1 MSDQE
6 KEIIRHLL
14 AISDQEGKRVV
25 PLEAEIYALGRD
37 NSNGIIMHGSS
48 ISRKHATILRIT
60 FPEKDGYF
68 FRIVD
73 GSLSGKRST
82 NGISI
87 GGKKLGSCDLQHGDL
102 IDFGNSI
109 TAQYY
114 AITNLSDLEFDR
126 ICKLDEITNIM
137 NHKEEK
143 LTDFVA
149 RKNDS
154 LINNEIALARLA
166 SFPELIPDPIIEID
180 LAGRITYLNPIANR
194 KFPDLK
200 TSGCN
205 HPILQGFPDLIDEQS
220 ENSFVREVNIENT
233 VFEQAVNYLP
243 QNDLIR
249 IFIKDIS
256 ERKGAEKERK
266 QRDRL
271 LQELILNQDLSFE
284 EKLQSLLEEGCKDFG
299 LEVGFICKVS
309 QQSIEQIA
317 FHRSEKIE
325 SVIDLDNI
333 VQNLQ
338 LQTCQEILDSDEPT
352 FLSLNPSLQKADST
366 KTYFEINIF
375 GIKILVG
382 GETYGILGFIS
393 GIPLHSP
400 FSQADQKLLRLM
412 NQWLGSE
419 IERQQIQIRL
429 EEQFSQTVLLRH
441 ITEEIR
447 QSLDVKHIV
456 QTTVNQVGTV
466 FGVNSC
472 VIHRYLEGDPP
483 TIPCVAEYLNVDAVS
498 MLDLDI
504 LIVDYPLGTQVLEQ
518 DQVVVSD
525 DVFQDPLLIETRE
538 FCQQLEIKSMV
549 AVRTS
554 YKGVI
559 NGIIALHQR
568 DRQRTWKLFEIEL
581 LEAVASQVGIALGQA
596 ELLERETLR
605 KIVLSQKNQ
614 QLKDAKQ
621 AADGAN
627 LAKSQF
633 LATMSHEIRTPM
645 NAVICMTGLLLDTS
659 LDFQQKYFTE
669 TIRRSGE
676 NLLSLINDILDF
688 SKVEAGEMK
697 LEKTPFLLYSC
708 VRDTFDLIR
717 SLATNKGVELSYEI
731 DKSLPSAFIGDV
743 ARLKQVLL
751 NLLNN
756 AVKFTHEGKVHL
768 AITTSAVLQGS
779 DNFGQTNKND
789 QLKNE
794 QKTVYQLQFMVA
806 DTGIG
811 IPQDKQELLFKS
823 FSQVDASVNRKYGGT
838 GLGLAICKQLVELM
852 GGQIWVESRG
862 RVAGVPSS
870 TWQIPISQP
879 DVGSRFYFN
888 FIAESTE
895 LDVSSKAQQPIVD
908 AVQLQKSLKILV
920 AEDNLVNQRVVA
932 LILEKL
938 GYQPHIVNNGL
949 EAFNEVK
956 NNAYDL
962 VLMDV
967 EMPEMDGITAT
978 KKIFEEQAD
987 AAPYIIGL
995 TAYAMTEDRDRCL
1008 QAGMNNFLT
1017 KPIRVEKLGLVL
1029 QQAANIIEA
1038 KKSEGEQFESEQRG
1052 NLVQTVNSENQI
1064 QPNQTNNTESFREAR
1079 KEQKSLEVSQLACEQ
1094 NVLSVNSFERQDQ
1107 KISQNLKIQNP
1118 DINSLDAQA
1127 KKTEEKPTTS
1137 IDQTLDPTVLD
1148 SLRNLAGA
1156 KAQELLNKIISQYL
1170 EDSPPRLE
1178 AISQA
1183 INDQDTDS
1191 LRQAAHGLRSSSAN
1205 LGAVSLATCCKSI
1218 ENLARAGKIPTADPT
1233 LTELNTE
1240 YQKATIAL
1248 QQECEYDSNY
1258 YEAFNSGR

>member
-1 MSDQE
+1 MLDKE
-6 KEIIRHLL
+6 KKTVRHLL
-14 AISDQEGKRVV
+14 SISDQVGKRTI
-25 PLEAEIYALGRD
+25 PLEAETYSLGRD
-37 NSNGIIMHGSS
+37 QSNGIIIHGSS

-60 FPEKDGYF
+60 FPEKDGYC

-87 GGKKLGSCDLQHGDL
+87 GGKKLGARDLQNGDL
-102 IDFGNSI
+102 IDFGNNI

-114 AITNLSDLEFDR
+114 AVTNLSDLEFGR
-126 ICKLDEITNIM
+126 LCKLDKLDNIM
-137 NHKEEK
+137 NYKKEE
-143 LTDFVA
+143 LTDFVVN
-149 RKNDS
+149 KNDAI
-154 LINNEIALARLA
+154 INKDIALARLA
-166 SFPELIPDPIIEID
+166 SFPELIPHPIIEMD
-180 LAGRITYLNPIANR
+180 LAGHITYLNPIAIRN
-194 KFPDLK
+194 FPGLK
-200 TSGCN
+200 TSGCQ
-205 HPILQGFPDLIDEQS
+205 HPILQGFPQLIHEES
-220 ENSFVREVNIENT
+220 ENSFVREVTIDKT

-271 LQELILNQDLSFE
+271 LQEVILNQDLSFE
-284 EKLQSLLEEGCKDFG
+284 EKLQSLLEEGCGDFG
-299 LEVGFICKVS
+299 LEVGFICKVN
-309 QQSIEQIA
+309 QQSIEQVA
-317 FHRSEKIE
+317 THRNEKIE
-325 SVIDLDNI
+325 STVNLDGILRNLKP
-333 VQNLQ
+333 QNCQQILNSNRP
-338 LQTCQEILDSDEPT
+338 TC
-352 FLSLNPSLQKADST
+352 LSLNPDLEKTDST
-366 KTYFEINIF
+366 KTHLEISIF

-382 GETYGILGFIS
+382 GETYGILGFMGS
-393 GIPLHSP
+393 IPLCSA

-429 EEQFSQTVLLRH
+429 EEQFSKTVLLRH

-456 QTTVNQVGTV
+456 QTTANQVGAA

-472 VIHRYLEGDPP
+472 IIHRYLEGDPP
-483 TIPCVAEYLNVDAVS
+483 TIPCVAEYLNIDAVS
-498 MLDLDI
+498 MLDLDVAI
-504 LIVDYPLGTQVLEQ
+504 ADYPLGMQVLAQ

-559 NGIIALHQR
+559 NGIIALHQC
-568 DRQRTWKLFEIEL
+568 DRQRTWKLSEIEL

-627 LAKSQF
+627 QAKSQF

-645 NAVICMTGLLLDTS
+645 NAVIGMTGLLLDTR

-676 NLLSLINDILDF
+676 SLLALINDILDF

-697 LEKTPFLLYSC
+697 LEKYPFLLYSC
-708 VRDTFDLIR
+708 VRDTFDLVR
-717 SLATNKGVELSYEI
+717 SQAKSKGVELDYKI
-731 DKSLPSAFIGDV
+731 DPSLPAAFIGDV
-743 ARLKQVLL
+743 ARLKQILI

-756 AVKFTHEGKVHL
+756 AVKFTPEGKVHL
-768 AITTSAVLQGS
+768 AITSNAVLQSSGDSELEGFS
-779 DNFGQTNKND
+779 DSVNK
-789 QLKNE
+789 
-794 QKTVYQLQFMVA
+794 QKSVYQIQFMIA

-852 GGQIWVESRG
+852 GGQIWVESHG
-862 RVAGVPSS
+862 KVTGNPPSA
-870 TWQIPISQP
+870 WQRQMNQF
-879 DVGSRFYFN
+879 DVGSRFYFTT
-888 FIAESTE
+888 IAESTK
-895 LDVSSKAQQPIVD
+895 LAASSSKQEQQAAD
-908 AVQLQKSLKILV
+908 LNQLQKSLKILV
-920 AEDNLVNQRVVA
+920 AEDNAVNQRVVA

-938 GYQPHIVNNGL
+938 GYQASIVNNGL
-949 EAFNEVK
+949 EALNEIK
-956 NNAYDL
+956 ETAYDL
-962 VLMDV
+962 ILMDV

-978 KKIFEEQAD
+978 RRIFEEQAD

-1008 QAGMNNFLT
+1008 RVGMSDFLT
-1017 KPIRVEKLGLVL
+1017 KPIRIEKLGLAL
-1029 QQAANIIEA
+1029 QQAANLIEGKKAENKQLQSQKIANLENAVDYQPQIQLNQA
-1038 KKSEGEQFESEQRG
+1038 KNSESFPKNLAKQEPQEVVQLSPENTASAFSLGEQGQQPGQNLAGQNLESHS
-1052 NLVQTVNSENQI
+1052 LAI
-1064 QPNQTNNTESFREAR
+1064 
-1079 KEQKSLEVSQLACEQ
+1079 KSLGT
-1094 NVLSVNSFERQDQ
+1094 
-1107 KISQNLKIQNP
+1107 
-1118 DINSLDAQA
+1118 
-1127 KKTEEKPTTS
+1127 KTEEKSSPS
-1137 IDQTLDPTVLD
+1137 ADPILDPMVLD
-1148 SLRNLAGA
+1148 SLRNLAGD

-1178 AISQA
+1178 AISKA
-1183 INDQDTDS
+1183 LSDQDSDA

-1205 LGAVSLATCCKSI
+1205 LGAVSLANCCKNI
-1218 ENLARAGKIPTADPT
+1218 ENLARAGTIPTLDTTIA
-1233 LTELNTE
+1233 ELHTE
-1240 YQKATIAL
+1240 YEKAKIAL
-1248 QQECEYDSNY
+1248 QQEGGYDSN
-1258 YEAFNSGR
+1258 